1 MDCCRVKSIFSLIFC
16 STPRIEHRNFV
27 VFNDPYPVKPLTHL
41 TFLSFSCERPDPVHR
56 GEGATTTFHI
66 LVRDLVKAEIQP
78 DVHIILVVVIFI
90 IFVIIVIIQV
100 IVTQV
105 IRLSAQQVRIV
116 KNLLLLYSL
125 AWQLCKI
132 YNHLLMFLCA
142 RMPLS
147 VVCVMFLFARVCRWV
162 LMFCV
167 WQVAGGEPP
176 ALPAQYQPDARL
188 PAGGVQLGRVA
199 TGASGT
205 SPVKVELMSALRNVC
220 ATSCLSK
227 SVKCRPTNHTVNW
240 VQGLMFVILLG
251 VFI

>member
-1 MDCCRVKSIFSLIFC
+1 MDCFRVKSIFSFIFC

-90 IFVIIVIIQV
+90 IFVIIVIFQV

-132 YNHLLMFLCA
+132 YNHLLMFLV
-142 RMPLS
+142 RG
-147 VVCVMFLFARVCRWV
+147 CRWV
-162 LMFCV
+162 LCV
-167 WQVAGGEPP
+167 LCSSLRAYVAECWCFVCGRWREENHPPFPLNTSQMHASLQEEYNSAEWQRALQERRRSKSSSWALYEMSVWPP
-176 ALPAQYQPDARL
+176 ALANP
-188 PAGGVQLGRVA
+188 
-199 TGASGT
+199 
-205 SPVKVELMSALRNVC
+205 
-220 ATSCLSK
+220 
-227 SVKCRPTNHTVNW
+227 
-240 VQGLMFVILLG
+240 
-251 VFI
+251 